1 MAYVNHLQAENDDI
15 SSRDSLARRDSMIS
29 IAVSCWSVSHIDMLK
44 AMILAS
50 KMLTAIERGLD
61 PRSTL
66 IGK

>member
-29 IAVSCWSVSHIDMLK
+29 IAVSCWFVSHIDMLK